1 MNNFYVYV
9 HYRNDTLKPFYVGKG
24 KGKRYKTKHN
34 RNSYWKN
41 IVNKVGFTPMI
52 VENFITEEK
61 SFELEKYYIQH
72 FGRNN
77 LCNMTDGGEG
87 SSGCIPNEKTRKKF
101 SENTIGKKN
110 PMYGKKSAM
119 YGKKHTDETKK
130 KMSDKQKG
138 EKHPMYGKKHT
149 DETKKKMSNK
159 HKGEKNSFAKKVI
172 NTLTGEIYC
181 SGKEVANIFNINYS
195 TLNKQLLGKNPNK
208 TPFKYL

>member
-130 KMSDKQKG
+130 KMS
-138 EKHPMYGKKHT
+138 
-149 DETKKKMSNK
+149 NK